1 MNKLNT
7 IITSLHE
14 KGIATMTLA
23 DDTGCLLGESAKRL
37 FETKTIEDP
46 RSACFYALGVTQQL
60 CRPTIILAKG
70 DHLDHL
76 YTGLVEA
83 WFQQMP
89 LVAVVADVNDQ
100 TDYGLYHRCLNK
112 VIDLRGDATV
122 PLDISMQGPTLIIT
136 EGACPAPKGFD
147 ASRIKALLPSDA
159 RVYQPESKYGAIS
172 KYMGYLCGTQGDV
185 YCILP
190 LSWLKSDLNIF
201 NNRYLDSRFKLV
213 ALADVELDFEIGQ
226 WLSSNGI
233 AFKTCEGGNDLSAL
247 ASSTTPTLYVIK
259 P

>member
-89 LVAVVADVNDQ
+89 LVVVVADVNDQ

-136 EGACPAPKGFD
+136 EGASPAQ
-147 ASRIKALLPSDA
+147 KALTLPASKPCCQAMPGCINRKANMA
-159 RVYQPESKYGAIS
+159 RFQNTWATYAAHKAMYIA
-172 KYMGYLCGTQGDV
+172 
-185 YCILP
+185 YCP
-190 LSWLKSDLNIF
+190 C
-201 NNRYLDSRFKLV
+201 R
-213 ALADVELDFEIGQ
+213 G
-226 WLSSNGI
+226 
-233 AFKTCEGGNDLSAL
+233 
-247 ASSTTPTLYVIK
+247 
-259 P
+259 